1 MLTIKHRP
9 VITLLLVLTLI
20 IFEIFNRHTVNRK
33 KFKEYCN
40 INFDKD
46 TYHSVV
52 RKFFTTH
59 FVHAG
64 NTLGHFLP
72 NVLLTL
78 FFGILLEG
86 LVGSLRMLIY
96 LVGCIFVYWVLIYSL
111 IGPYRKGC
119 GFSSVYFSFVSIY
132 YSILLIKTPST
143 YYKLLYAI
151 IPILFLY
158 ITNLFG
164 NITKAHGHTSNYIH
178 LLSILYGYIIGVV
191 EGFIELFQ

>member
-1 MLTIKHRP
+1 MLLNHCP
-9 VITLLLVLTLI
+9 VITLLLVLSLI
-20 IFEIFNRHTVNRK
+20 IFEIFNRHKVNRT
-33 KFKEYCN
+33 KFREYCN

-59 FVHAG
+59 FIHAG

-72 NVLLTL
+72 NILLTL
-78 FFGILLEG
+78 IFGILLEG
-86 LVGSLRMLIY
+86 LVGSLKMFLYLII
-96 LVGCIFVYWVLIYSL
+96 CIFVYWVLIYSI
-111 IGPYRKGC
+111 IGAYRKGC

-132 YSILLIKTPST
+132 FSILILKTPSL

-151 IPILFLY
+151 IPLIFLY
-158 ITNLFG
+158 ITNLCG
-164 NITKAHGHTSNYIH
+164 NLVKAQGHTSNYIH

-191 EGFIELFQ
+191 EGFIELVR